1 MGNCRFESPGVSTT
15 LENSSPE
22 LYELLVRRRGWTIE
36 RYSEFI
42 TEAMIAALVPENDYT
57 DR

>member
-1 MGNCRFESPGVSTT
+1 MSTT